1 MAREDAMDLGFP
13 ALRYDITLPLA
24 DGRVGIDGV
33 TLRPAK
39 ISSMVFKD
47 VPEMREG
54 RFGLAE
60 LNLGYL
66 CAAVEAGWKFV
77 ALPVFAKHKG
87 PLGFIFCR
95 KSAGIAA
102 PRDLEG
108 KRIGTRQYRT
118 ALTLWARGWLA
129 EHYGVDTAKLR
140 WTAQVPEVFPF
151 AGTPPAIDYVP
162 PEPGIVERFLAGET
176 DVLITDISDA
186 AAFDRLESDSGVH
199 RLFADYAEEEARVV
213 ATAGYYAPVHVMILS
228 RALDEADPSLARRIF
243 DAFVRAKQMAR
254 DDVLSDRAGFAIAW
268 LRDAVKA
275 EEARFGDL
283 WPYGIS
289 ANRKAVDALIRYN
302 VADGAIRA
310 ALPLERIFA
319 KGTLET

>member
-77 ALPVFAKHKG
+77 ALPVFAKRKG

-228 RALDEADPSLARRIF
+228 RALDEADPHLPAADPHQGPGGRPGAGPGAGRGQGGDDQGPRRRQRRAHHRRGLHEQHVHGTHGQDHGARPHPRLP
-243 DAFVRAKQMAR
+243 DHGARVRR
-254 DDVLSDRAGFAIAW
+254 GNDRQPCGPD
-268 LRDAVKA
+268 R
-275 EEARFGDL
+275 
-283 WPYGIS
+283 
-289 ANRKAVDALIRYN
+289 
-302 VADGAIRA
+302 RA
-310 ALPLERIFA
+310 Q
-319 KGTLET
+319 

>member
-1 MAREDAMDLGFP
+1 MEIGFP

-24 DGRVGIDGV
+24 DGRVAIDGV
-33 TLRPAK
+33 TLKPAK

-66 CAAVEAGWKFV
+66 CAAVAAGWKFV
-77 ALPVFAKHKG
+77 ALPVFAKRKG
-87 PLGFIFCR
+87 PLGLIFCR
-95 KSAGIAA
+95 RNAGIAT

-129 EHYGVDTAKLR
+129 EHYGVDTTKLR
-140 WTAQVPEVFPF
+140 WVAQVPEVFPF
-151 AGTPPAIDYVP
+151 IGTPPDIDYVP

-176 DVLITDISDA
+176 DVLITDISDTA
-186 AAFDRLESDSGVH
+186 TFARLESDPGVH
-199 RLFADYAEEEARVV
+199 RLFPEYAGEEARMVGK
-213 ATAGYYAPVHVMILS
+213 AGYYAPVHVMILS
-228 RALDEADPSLARRIF
+228 RELDEADPSLARRIY
-243 DAFVRAKQMAR
+243 DAFIRAKQIAR

-268 LRDAVKA
+268 LRDAVRA

-283 WPYGIS
+283 WPYGIA
-289 ANRKAVDALIRYN
+289 ANRKAIDALIRYN
-302 VADGAIRA
+302 IADSAIRT

-319 KGTLET
+319 KGTLDT

>member
-1 MAREDAMDLGFP
+1 MPRQSPL
-13 ALRYDITLPLA
+13 ALTLSRMRYDITMPLFE
-24 DGRVGIDGV
+24 GRVPVEGV
-33 TLRPAK
+33 SFSPVTESP
-39 ISSMVFKD
+39 MVFADMPDKRQGD
-47 VPEMREG
+47 
-54 RFGLAE
+54 FGLWD
-60 LNLGYL
+60 LNLGYWL
-66 CAAVEAGWKFV
+66 AAIEAGWDFV
-77 ALPVFAKHKG
+77 TLPLFIKRKSVLQFIFVRADIKG
-87 PLGFIFCR
+87 PH
-95 KSAGIAA
+95 
-102 PRDLEG
+102 DLAG
-108 KRIGTRQYRT
+108 KRVASRQYRT
-118 ALTLWARGWLA
+118 SVTIWARGLLR

>member
-1 MAREDAMDLGFP
+1 MEIGIP

-24 DGRVGIDGV
+24 DGRVAIDGV
-33 TLRPAK
+33 TLKPAK
-39 ISSMVFKD
+39 ISSMVFRD

-54 RFGLAE
+54 RFGMAE
-60 LNLGYL
+60 LNLGHL
-66 CAAVEAGWKFV
+66 CAAMEAEWKFI
-77 ALPVFAKHKG
+77 ALPVFAKRKG

-95 KSAGIAA
+95 RDAGITT

-108 KRIGTRQYRT
+108 KRVGTRQYRT

-129 EHYGVDTAKLR
+129 EHYGVDTTKVH
-140 WTAQVPEVFPF
+140 WVAQVPEVFPF
-151 AGTPPAIDYVP
+151 TGTPPTIDYVP

-176 DVLITDISDA
+176 DALISDISDTA
-186 AAFDRLESDSGVH
+186 TFARLESDPGIH
-199 RLFADYAEEEARVV
+199 RLFPEYAGEEARMVGK
-213 ATAGYYAPVHVMILS
+213 AGYYAPVHVMILS
-228 RALDEADPSLARRIF
+228 RELDEAHPALARRVY

-289 ANRKAVDALIRYN
+289 ANRKAIDALIRYN
-302 VADGAIRA
+302 VADGAIRTG
-310 ALPLERIFA
+310 LPLERIFA
-319 KGTLET
+319 KGTLDT

>member
-1 MAREDAMDLGFP
+1 MAREDAMELGFP

-24 DGRVGIDGV
+24 DGRVAIDGV
-33 TLRPAK
+33 TLKPAK
-39 ISSMVFKD
+39 ISSMVFRD

-77 ALPVFAKHKG
+77 ALPVFAKRKG

-95 KSAGIAA
+95 RDAGIAA
-102 PRDLEG
+102 PHDLEG

-129 EHYGVDTAKLR
+129 EHFGVDTTKLR
-140 WTAQVPEVFPF
+140 WTAQVPEIFPF
-151 AGTPPAIDYVP
+151 AGTPPAINYVP

-199 RLFADYAEEEARVV
+199 RLFADYAEEEARMV

-243 DAFVRAKQMAR
+243 DAFVHAKQMAR

-283 WPYGIS
+283 WPYGIA

-319 KGTLET
+319 KATLDT